1 MGFKTLEDELDPDK
15 KLRMV
20 EEFANRFPNSE
31 LLSYVY
37 TQAARACLQKN
48 DWSLGV
54 DYGRK
59 SLKLDPDNFYSM
71 LVLATT
77 LAQPRSTLENANRLS
92 TAQNNASRALELIAT
107 MQKGISETDEQ
118 FQKRKQGL
126 EADAHA
132 ALALVYMQGDES
144 AKAIDEFKTAI
155 SLAEQ
160 PNPQLYFRMGE
171 IYANEGKKDEAINA
185 FTKASQLGQGT
196 IVQRYADDR
205 IQKLKKQ

>member
-1 MGFKTLEDELDPDK
+1 
-15 KLRMV
+15 
-20 EEFANRFPNSE
+20 
-31 LLSYVY
+31 
-37 TQAARACLQKN
+37 
-48 DWSLGV
+48 
-54 DYGRK
+54 
-59 SLKLDPDNFYSM
+59 M

-92 TAQNNASRALELIAT
+92 TAQNNASRALELIAP
-107 MQKGISETDEQ
+107 MQKGTSETDEQ
-118 FQKRKQGL
+118 FQERKRGL

-171 IYANEGKKDEAINA
+171 IYANEGKKNEAIDA

-196 IVQRYADDR
+196 VVQKYADDR